1 MPFPIGVTRNKVA
14 NEGYF
19 SSAKSYADWSLYQV
33 KMFGDDVYESVKF
46 GSGKTIRHA
55 TLERF
60 VSGVA
65 KGNVKKNELPLPN
78 SLSTHIFPP

>member
-1 MPFPIGVTRNKVA
+1 M
-14 NEGYF
+14 E
-19 SSAKSYADWSLYQV
+19 
-33 KMFGDDVYESVKF
+33 MCGDDVHESVKF
-46 GSGKTIRHA
+46 GSGKDVFYA

-78 SLSTHIFPP
+78 SLLTHIFPP